1 MTSLNSQSYIVV
13 NLKLEMQWH
22 TLITSEILSRFSKTS
37 LPVQSSQKLQCQKN
51 MFIQVQGSGWKC
63 IYILSQSIINVIGQ
77 NKTYKV
83 NLQVLSK
90 EKIKGSMRHVE
101 MFFISLCGLWENQ
114 ICMVLVVLT
123 KTEIYEYNLFA
134 FDKLY
139 SLI

>member
-1 MTSLNSQSYIVV
+1 M
-13 NLKLEMQWH
+13 
-22 TLITSEILSRFSKTS
+22 
-37 LPVQSSQKLQCQKN
+37 
-51 MFIQVQGSGWKC
+51 
-63 IYILSQSIINVIGQ
+63 IGQ

-90 EKIKGSMRHVE
+90 EKIKGSMMHVE